1 MTGGWSKGKYEHYR
15 YCRCMTRGCTAKNK
29 SVSAARMEGAF
40 ADIIQQ
46 ARPAAELIDLT
57 KTLLHD
63 AWSQRFAKAERG
75 QEELTKQLADV
86 ERTTQGLL
94 ERIIEATSASVIS
107 LYEKRI
113 EQLEREKIVLKER
126 ASKAALS
133 QDRFEDCIELAIW
146 FASNP

>member
-1 MTGGWSKGKYEHYR
+1 
-15 YCRCMTRGCTAKNK
+15 
-29 SVSAARMEGAF
+29 MEGAF

-46 ARPAAELIDLT
+46 ARSAAELIDLT

-94 ERIIEATSASVIS
+94 ERIIKATSASVIS

-113 EQLEREKIVLKER
+113 KQLEREKIVLKER
-126 ASKAALS
+126 TSKAALP
-133 QDRFEDCIELAIW
+133 QDRLEDCIEPAIW